1 MDGWLHWVAV
11 RREYQGKGL
20 AKPLIYH
27 TLQIMRNL
35 GYPAAKVHTQTTGWY
50 VKYIWIL
57 DFTAFGDDY
66 ADIGMLKL
74 CGVGVAMGKLWCVF
88 SGIFILL
95 GLPLLAGQN
104 AAVIIVSVLGIVF
117 EMIGT
122 MIVYT
127 RIEEKYRKK

>member
-1 MDGWLHWVAV
+1 MLF
-11 RREYQGKGL
+11 
-20 AKPLIYH
+20 IYY
-27 TLQIMRNL
+27 LDNL
-35 GYPAAKVHTQTTGWY
+35 RS
-50 VKYIWIL
+50 I
-57 DFTAFGDDY
+57 
-66 ADIGMLKL
+66 
-74 CGVGVAMGKLWCVF
+74 F

-104 AAVIIVSVLGIVF
+104 AAIIIVSVLGIVF